1 MKWKKGMKSST
12 IGTHVKKK
20 GVRGYRGEGVR
31 GRGDEVVYY
40 RDSCKKK
47 GVRGYGG
54 EGMKSST
61 IGTHVKKKG

>member
-1 MKWKKGMKSST
+1 
-12 IGTHVKKK
+12 VEE
-20 GVRGYRGEGVR
+20 RE
-31 GRGDEVVYY
+31 EVVYY

-61 IGTHVKKKG
+61 IDDSVEKYWNQ